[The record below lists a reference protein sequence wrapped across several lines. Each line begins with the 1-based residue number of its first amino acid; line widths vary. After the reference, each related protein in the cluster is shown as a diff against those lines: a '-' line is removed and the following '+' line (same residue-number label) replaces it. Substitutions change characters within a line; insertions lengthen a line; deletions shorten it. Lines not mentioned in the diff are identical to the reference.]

1 VPRGYDKDAYAGQIW
16 VESGLRSPK
25 WNQNG
30 DFKRKM
36 MAIDPKFVLDCFA
49 EQKKNITKRY
59 NIIMHYGVLDKIRI
73 CWNVNLINILRAA
86 FLLIFFRQK
95 II

>member
-49 EQKKNITKRY
+49 EQKKKHHKTVQ
-59 NIIMHYGVLDKIRI
+59 HYYALWSTWQNKD
-73 CWNVNLINILRAA
+73 
-86 FLLIFFRQK
+86 LLKCQFN
-95 II
+95 